1 MAVLALAAAG
11 ARHGVAGGR
20 IPGMT
25 YSIVAR
31 CPDSGMLGI
40 GIASHVLAVGRVA
53 PYIEPGIG
61 VVATQSLVLMAHG
74 ERTLASMRQGVGP
87 AEALAAS
94 LALDETPHGRQVAAV
109 AADGSVAAYSGPG
122 CIPFAGDVQG
132 DGFSTQANMM
142 ANPGVPEA
150 MAAAF
155 TASNGQHLAL
165 RILAALDAAESV
177 GGDIRGRQSAALII
191 AAPESS
197 GDPLVDRLVDV
208 RVDDSAEP
216 LPELR
221 RLTRLALAN
230 QRLDVADALLTA
242 GDVSGAAAAYRQA
255 TEQAPDFIEFSFW
268 QAVALADAGD
278 PEGAG
283 QAWATIAGSDEAAR
297 WVDLLDRVIDVGLVS
312 PEARVALRG
321 EAG

>member
-1 MAVLALAAAG
+1 
-11 ARHGVAGGR
+11 
-20 IPGMT
+20 MT

-31 CPDSGMLGI
+31 CPETGMLGI

-53 PYIEPGIG
+53 PYIEPGVG

-74 ERTLASMRQGVGP
+74 ERTLAGIREGIGP
-87 AEALAAS
+87 AEALATS
-94 LALDETPHGRQVAAV
+94 LALDGTPEGRQVAAL
-109 AADGSVAAYSGPG
+109 ASDGSVAAYSGPG

-155 TASNGQHLAL
+155 EATNGQHLAT

-177 GGDIRGRQSAALII
+177 GGDIRGRQSAALIV
-191 AAPESS
+191 AAAEST

-208 RVDDSAEP
+208 RVDDSPEP

-221 RLTRLALAN
+221 RLARLALAN
-230 QRLDVADALLTA
+230 QRLDVADALLAA
-242 GDVSGAAAAYRQA
+242 GDVAGAAQAYREA
-255 TEQAPDFIEFSFW
+255 TEQAPDYVEFSFW
-268 QAVALADAGD
+268 QAAALADAGD
-278 PEGAG
+278 SQGAR
-283 QAWATIAGSDEAAR
+283 QAWAAVAGSDESAQ
-297 WVDLLDRVIDVGLVS
+297 WEDLLDRVIRVGLVS
-312 PEARVALRG
+312 PGAQVVLRG
-321 EAG
+321 EPG

>member
-1 MAVLALAAAG
+1 
-11 ARHGVAGGR
+11 
-20 IPGMT
+20 MT

-31 CPDSGMLGI
+31 CPETGMLGI

-74 ERTLASMRQGVGP
+74 ERTLAGIREGVGP

-94 LALDETPHGRQVAAV
+94 LALDETPEGRQVAAV
-109 AADGSVAAYSGPG
+109 AADGSVAAYSGGG

-132 DGFSTQANMM
+132 HGFSAQANMM

-155 TASNGQHLAL
+155 EASKGQHLAL

-177 GGDIRGRQSAALII
+177 GGDIRGRQSAALIV
-191 AAPESS
+191 AAAESS

-208 RVDDSAEP
+208 RVDDAGEP

-221 RLTRLALAN
+221 RLARLALAN
-230 QRLDVADALLTA
+230 QRLDVADALLAA
-242 GDVSGAAAAYRQA
+242 GDVAGAAQAYREA
-255 TEQAPDFIEFSFW
+255 TEQSPDYVEFSFW
-268 QAVALADAGD
+268 QAAALADAGD
-278 PEGAG
+278 PQGAR
-283 QAWATIAGSDEAAR
+283 QAWAAVAGSDGAAQ
-297 WVDLLDRVIDVGLVS
+297 WEDLLDRVISVGLVS
-312 PEARVALRG
+312 PGARMVLRG
-321 EAG
+321 EPG